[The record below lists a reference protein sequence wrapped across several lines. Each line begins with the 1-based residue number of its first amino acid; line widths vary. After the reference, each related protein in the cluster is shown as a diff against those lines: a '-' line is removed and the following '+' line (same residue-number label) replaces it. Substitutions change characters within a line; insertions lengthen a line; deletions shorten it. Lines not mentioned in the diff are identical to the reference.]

1 MTRGKIRW
9 GIAATGGIAARFA
22 RSMSLVEGSEIVAVA
37 SRTEQRASQF
47 AEQFGI
53 AHAYGS
59 YEALAQDTEIDVVY
73 VATPHSAT
81 LPTALPTSRRESTF
95 FVKNPSRSMFHR
107 RATYSRLPGAPAS
120 SSWKPC
126 GHVFSRPTISYGS
139 YSAKGAS
146 VSHSWL
152 RLIWA
157 PGLRS
162 TRATGS
168 SISRKVE
175 DPFSI
180 SAFTPSN

>member
-59 YEALAQDTEIDVVY
+59 YDALAEDTEIDVVY
-73 VATPHSAT
+73 VATPHSCDAAHRIAYLEAGKHVLCEKPFT
-81 LPTALPTSRRESTF
+81 LTVRPGAP
-95 FVKNPSRSMFHR
+95 
-107 RATYSRLPGAPAS
+107 TYSRLPGAPAS

-126 GHVFSRPTISYGS
+126 GSCSP
-139 YSAKGAS
+139 A
-146 VSHSWL
+146 
-152 RLIWA
+152 
-157 PGLRS
+157 LRS
-162 TRATGS
+162 LTAATRRRAHRSATLG
-168 SISRKVE
+168 
-175 DPFSI
+175 
-180 SAFTPSN
+180 